1 MIDVNNALTLFE
13 VMFNI
18 CFWASMMIVLVYSIK
33 IVFVV
38 IDKVKNFKT
47 G

>member
-1 MIDVNNALTLFE
+1 MIDIGNAIAIFSAMFE
-13 VMFNI
+13 M

>member
-1 MIDVNNALTLFE
+1 MIDINDAVNLFG

>member
-1 MIDVNNALTLFE
+1 MIDINDAVNLFGA
-13 VMFNI
+13 MFNI

-38 IDKVKNFKT
+38 IDKVKNFNT

>member
-1 MIDVNNALTLFE
+1 
-13 VMFNI
+13 MFQVA
-18 CFWASMMIVLVYSIK
+18 FWASSMIILVYSIR

>member
-1 MIDVNNALTLFE
+1 MIDINNAVALFGA
-13 VMFNI
+13 MFEL
-18 CFWASMMIVLVYSIK
+18 CFWASMMIILVYSIK